1 LDHLWRTTVFKLAP
15 ILATLLLV
23 ACDYRPSIATIPDC
37 VPVVE
42 AAPSSAI
49 ISLSSSV
56 TVALNRD
63 LSCPFPLVRNETPS
77 ILEVVSPSATTI
89 QITGLVIGN
98 GRVRIRSGSDTLV
111 STIIAVTVIP

>member
-1 LDHLWRTTVFKLAP
+1 
-15 ILATLLLV
+15 
-23 ACDYRPSIATIPDC
+23 
-37 VPVVE
+37 
-42 AAPSSAI
+42 
-49 ISLSSSV
+49 LSSSV

-77 ILEVVSPSATTI
+77 ILEVVSPSPTTI

-98 GRVRIRSGSDTLV
+98 GRVRIRAGSDTLV